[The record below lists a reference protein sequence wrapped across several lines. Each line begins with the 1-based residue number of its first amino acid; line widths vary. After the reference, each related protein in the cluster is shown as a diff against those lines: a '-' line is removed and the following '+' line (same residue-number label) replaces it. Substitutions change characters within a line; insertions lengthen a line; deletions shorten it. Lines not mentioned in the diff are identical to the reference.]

1 MLPRADRHTVRLL
14 GSDCIARAHS
24 LYRREEGQPGP
35 YSGSEL
41 VSARVWIASLWRDPG
56 KTWVLL
62 VS

>member
-1 MLPRADRHTVRLL
+1 MRLL
-14 GSDCIARAHS
+14 GSDCIARANS

-35 YSGSEL
+35 CSGSEL